1 LVGEFAESDPDE
13 LEAAEFGIGRRS
25 PFEAAEIGLRVT
37 MSRKPAA
44 TTVHFEIRVDPADL
58 MIEQRDGR
66 YRGDLDVAAALYSE
80 GFLKKTWSTKRVDI
94 NLTQAQLDEAAK
106 AGVVIPMDLAV
117 GDGTQKVRVMVFDRR
132 LQALGSVTIPIN

>member
-1 LVGEFAESDPDE
+1 
-13 LEAAEFGIGRRS
+13 
-25 PFEAAEIGLRVT
+25 
-37 MSRKPAA
+37 
-44 TTVHFEIRVDPADL
+44 

-66 YRGDLDVAAALYSE
+66 YRADLDVAAALYSE

-132 LQALGSVTIPIN
+132 LQALGSVTIP